1 MEDTEESHK
10 DGGCYCQ
17 ALGIEPV
24 PLYYHVFGFLAYF
37 YIQEPV
43 EGHEGHQGVITEVN
57 KKDYSS
63 AIVDNTAKLHG
74 PETIT
79 RKVKDAEEQY
89 SIIDELLLLPVYAVD
104 ILEEQYREYE
114 HTNDIGFNVEERV
127 IDTHK
132 GILT

>member
-1 MEDTEESHK
+1 M
-10 DGGCYCQ
+10 
-17 ALGIEPV
+17 
-24 PLYYHVFGFLAYF
+24 
-37 YIQEPV
+37 
-43 EGHEGHQGVITEVN
+43 
-57 KKDYSS
+57 
-63 AIVDNTAKLHG
+63 DNAAQLHG

-79 RKVKDAEEQY
+79 CKVKDAEEQY
-89 SIIDELLLLPVYAVD
+89 SIVDELLLLPVYAVD